1 MHNTL
6 PMQEIYQVADTIVI
20 REIEGELLIVPLVS
34 GMDEAEDALFTLNET
49 GRSILSLLDGKR
61 SVQEVADTLALD
73 YAVAEEQLIEDVTS
87 FLAELLRRNMLTV
100 VDA

>member
-1 MHNTL
+1 
-6 PMQEIYQVADTIVI
+6 MQEIYQVAETIVI

>member
-1 MHNTL
+1 
-6 PMQEIYQVADTIVI
+6 MQEIYQVADTIVI